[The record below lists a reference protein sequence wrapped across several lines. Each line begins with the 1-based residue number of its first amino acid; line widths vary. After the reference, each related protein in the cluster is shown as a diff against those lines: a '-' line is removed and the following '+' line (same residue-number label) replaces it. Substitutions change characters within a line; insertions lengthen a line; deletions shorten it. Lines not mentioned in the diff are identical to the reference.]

1 MWCGNNGGER
11 MSFADRVRQSQTFNY
26 THDEPSGITQVETT
40 QHPRSSIMRFNRPT
54 TEQERVIM
62 QDAGYKDT
70 GNNKDWRREIR
81 FETRMQDR
89 LLAERVYAE
98 LCNLT
103 KESPN
108 RVNGRG

>member
-1 MWCGNNGGER
+1 

-26 THDEPSGITQVETT
+26 THDEPSGITQVESL
-40 QHPRSSIMRFNRPT
+40 QEPRSSVMRFNRPT
-54 TEQERVIM
+54 TEQERSIM
-62 QDAGYKDT
+62 QEAGYADT
-70 GNNKDWRREIR
+70 GDDKNWRREIR

-103 KESPN
+103 KG
-108 RVNGRG
+108 VGR